1 MLQQLKEAQ
10 AQIATLKEENMELK
24 MHMNSSH
31 AMRSTM
37 SDFKSTQNGFNKKA
51 QEETFVTMGSENPM
65 QTCDNCSKPVQKSKF

>member
-1 MLQQLKEAQ
+1 
-10 AQIATLKEENMELK
+10 
-24 MHMNSSH
+24 MHMNSSQ

-65 QTCDNCSKPVQKSKF
+65 QTCDNW